1 VNLDGVHA
9 VITGGSKGIGAA
21 IARELASCGAR
32 LSIVARPSAELDAVV
47 AAIGAKSIEA
57 DLTDVAATE
66 TIGPR
71 CVDANGPVSILINN
85 AALARTGHF
94 YDKSAKDI
102 RDQMFTNLLA
112 PVELARQL
120 LPEMKRRPMAA
131 IVTVS
136 SVGGEVG
143 VPGTTGYA
151 IAKAGLT
158 MFAMHLRAELRGT
171 HVANH
176 LVMLGEVGGTQ
187 LVEEFRSDPLGARIA
202 NRFSMAPSVTP
213 EEVSRRVVLALA
225 GSRHSS
231 VIVLP
236 KVAAGLVHAR
246 LFPSRV
252 ATRLMTL

>member
-1 VNLDGVHA
+1 MRLHGIHA

-21 IARELASCGAR
+21 IARELAARGVR
-32 LSIVARPSAELDAVV
+32 LSIVARPSAELDKVV
-47 AAIGAKSIEA
+47 ADTGAAAVEA
-57 DLTDVAATE
+57 DLTDIGATE
-66 TIGPR
+66 TIVSR
-71 CVDANGPVSILINN
+71 CVAINGPISILVNN

-112 PVELARQL
+112 PVELTRQL
-120 LPEMKRRPMAA
+120 LPELKRLRSAGL
-131 IVTVS
+131 VTVS

-158 MFAMHLRAELRGT
+158 MFAMHLRAELRDT
-171 HVANH
+171 KVANH

-187 LVEEFRSDPLGARIA
+187 LVDEFRSDPLGARIA
-202 NRFSMAPSVTP
+202 DRFSMAPSVTP
-213 EEVSRRVVLALA
+213 EEVARRVGAALA
-225 GSRHSS
+225 GKRHSS
-231 VIVLP
+231 TIVLP
-236 KVAAGLVHAR
+236 KLAAGLVHAR
-246 LFPSRV
+246 LAPTRL